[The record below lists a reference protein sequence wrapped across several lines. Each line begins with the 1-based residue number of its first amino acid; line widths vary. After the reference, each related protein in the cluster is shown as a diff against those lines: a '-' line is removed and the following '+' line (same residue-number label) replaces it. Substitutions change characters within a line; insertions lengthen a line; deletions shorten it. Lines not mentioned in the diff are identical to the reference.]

1 MHQLIGSSLTRR
13 INHHFAALLQGLVRP
28 LEVEV
33 LLLVAACAES
43 LGKED
48 LGVVVAHQFVGLAVD
63 SIPIG
68 LLGSRYRRKVL

>member
-1 MHQLIGSSLTRR
+1 MHQLIGSSLARR
-13 INHHFAALLQGLVRP
+13 INHHFVALLHGLMGT

-33 LLLVAACAES
+33 FLLVAACAES

-48 LGVVVAHQFVGLAVD
+48 FGVVVAHQFVGLAVD